1 MLLKGMVCL
10 YMKIPTLAMEEG
22 SSSMSDL
29 FNISSNNKYEVG
41 SMEGYGKIYVN
52 GVEFTDSFI
61 QLKSQEEYY
70 VVYEYNWTESTVVI
84 DILIELFEYEY
95 YKI

>member
-10 YMKIPTLAMEEG
+10 YMKVPTLAMKEG

-52 GVEFTDSFI
+52 EVEFTDSFI

-70 VVYEYNWTESTVVI
+70 VIYEYNWTESTVVI